1 MKGQLFLIQI
11 RAGLP
16 SITLRVVSC
25 VIIFFYLLFSSF
37 VLAQDYEEALG
48 INPELTK
55 NTPIT
60 SKQAGSTIDSTFI
73 YLTDTLTLPFFDEF
87 SRDNFQDYPEDFTGT
102 NTTSQLFYSLLDPV
116 TEQPISN
123 DSILTDSITV
133 RITVDLV
140 EDTVIS
146 EPLDAVS
153 ILYHPLTS
161 YPVNHTTIDAYPPY
175 IIIDTVDNETNPSDT
190 IWLTESLLI
199 QDSARVFT
207 TEINDNS
214 KLWLNR
220 QAYHN
225 YRFAREPWS
234 LGVVTFDGLN
244 ENGYPYL
251 FGSTIT
257 MTCDTLTSKVIDLS
271 GESISDSLYFSFLYQ
286 PEGYGDVPEEGD
298 SLFLDFYNATDQQW
312 ERVWRAGGEP
322 NTDFQ
327 VGHIPVINPD
337 YFNDGFQFR
346 FMNYGSPAGALDHF
360 HLDYVNFRPLS
371 GYQDTLFKDFAFV
384 YPLSSLISD
393 YISVPWKHYK
403 NSSDNHM
410 SSEVAVT
417 VRNGSELSENN
428 QNGTVVVNYEGVQEG
443 SFTLNATPL
452 SGGNINYEPR
462 TTYTSYHDFSTG
474 YAFDKTVSDSMAVFD
489 WIGNAS
495 AQFPSYPQNDSTFG
509 KQVFSNYY
517 AYDDGTAEK
526 AYGVFGIQSEL
537 AYQFE
542 AYQPDSLVGVQIHFV
557 PTVVDVSNNLFLLA
571 VWNDNNGQPGN
582 KIYEDEFF
590 FPKQPVYLNGKNN
603 FYTYY
608 FKDKMKVAVDE
619 KFYVGWRQID
629 EERLNIGFDKNH
641 NHADKIFWSVDGGGN
656 WNNANFD
663 GALMMRPV
671 INSNLNY
678 LLGIEN
684 PVKEVQNKDFTV
696 YPNPANDHIN
706 IKFDYT
712 TYNDKVII
720 QDING
725 RNVRS
730 GSSSDAIFVGDLQK
744 GIYLVTLMQD
754 NKKIGTK
761 KLVVQ

>member
-1 MKGQLFLIQI
+1 MIGQLHLKKTKSSVHLFNMRVYKLIVLFIYFLV
-11 RAGLP
+11 P
-16 SITLRVVSC
+16 
-25 VIIFFYLLFSSF
+25 IFAE
-37 VLAQDYEEALG
+37 AQDYEEALRV
-48 INPELTK
+48 NPELTK
-55 NTPIT
+55 NAPIKT
-60 SKQAGSTIDSTFI
+60 KEDGNTIDSTFI

-87 SRDNFQDYPEDFTGT
+87 SRDNFQDYPEDFNAP
-102 NTTSQLFYSLLDPV
+102 NTTSQLYYSLLDPA
-116 TEQPISN
+116 TENPLPN
-123 DSILTDSITV
+123 DSVLTDSITV
-133 RITVDLV
+133 RLTIDLI
-140 EDTVIS
+140 EDTIYS
-146 EPLDAVS
+146 EPLDPVN

-161 YPVNHTTIDAYPPY
+161 YPVNHFSIDAYPPY
-175 IIIDTVDNETNPSDT
+175 IIIDTISNEPNTSDT
-190 IWLTESLLI
+190 IWLTDALLT
-199 QDSARVFT
+199 QDSARVFIS
-207 TEINDNS
+207 ELNDNS

-234 LGVVTFDGLN
+234 LGVVTFDGLD

-257 MTCDTLTSKVIDLS
+257 MTCDTLFSKIIDLS
-271 GESISDSLYFSFLYQ
+271 NESIADSLYFSFLYQ
-286 PEGYGDVPEEGD
+286 PEGYGDVPEAND
-298 SLFLDFYNATDQQW
+298 SLFLDFYDVTNNQW
-312 ERVWRAGGEP
+312 NRVWRAGGEP

-327 VGHIPVINPD
+327 VGHIPVVDPK
-337 YFNDGFQFR
+337 YFNNGFQFR

-360 HLDYVNFRPLS
+360 HIDYVNFRPLS

-384 YPLSSLISD
+384 YPLSSLLSD

-403 NSSDNHM
+403 NSTENRM
-410 SSEVAVT
+410 SQDVAVT
-417 VRNGSELSENN
+417 VRNGSELEENN
-428 QNGTVVVNYEGVQEG
+428 QNGTVVINYEGVQEG
-443 SFTLNATPL
+443 SYTLNATAL

-474 YAFDKTVSDSMAVFD
+474 YTFDKTASDSMAVFD
-489 WIGNAS
+489 WIANAS

-517 AYDDGTAEK
+517 AYDDGSAEK

-542 AYQPDSLVGVQIHFV
+542 AYQPDSLIAVLIHFV

-571 VWNDNNGQPGN
+571 VWDDNDGKPGK

-590 FPKQPVYLNGKNN
+590 FPKQPKYLNGKNT
-603 FYTYY
+603 FYAYY
-608 FKDKMKVAVDE
+608 FRDKMKVAVDE
-619 KFYVGWRQID
+619 KFYIGWRQID
-629 EERLNIGFDKNH
+629 EERLNVGFDKNH

-656 WNNANFD
+656 WNNANFE

-671 INSNLNY
+671 VNSNLNF

-684 PVKEVQNKDFTV
+684 PTPIEDKKDFSL
-696 YPNPANDHIN
+696 YPNPTYDYLN
-706 IKFDYT
+706 IKFDST
-712 TYNDKVII
+712 QLCDIFI
-720 QDING
+720 QDLNG

-730 GSSSDAIFVGDLQK
+730 GNSNQPIFVGDLQK
-744 GIYLVTLMQD
+744 GIYIVTLME
-754 NKKIGTK
+754 NSKKIGSK